1 MMEPGVVE
9 RAFEGQERAPLV
21 VQPRGR
27 ATVEALT
34 ELLAHHRHDL
44 RERLAWRGAVL
55 FRGFGVDDPDR
66 LARAVHAFSDGPALP
81 YVGGDTPR
89 TRLAEGVYTST
100 EAPAGVSIPLHSE
113 MSYLPR
119 HPRHLYFAC
128 ASEPSRGGEST
139 LADTRAVLAAMAPWV
154 RDRFVARGVRYIQVM
169 RGRSRAFD
177 LLEHVAAASKSW
189 MQVFETDDRDEV
201 AARCDELGLEHEWL
215 SSGHLMTS
223 TVLPAV
229 IFHSLTGEPI
239 WFNQAHLFNF
249 SPRWMG
255 LFYYAGAMALHPF
268 RNTRTHRAEYGDGG
282 TIEPAALAHIHDVLD
297 ANTVACR
304 WQRGDLLILDNETTM
319 HGRTAFGGPR
329 RVLVSMTSD

>member
-1 MMEPGVVE
+1 MEPSVVE
-9 RAFEGQERAPLV
+9 HAFEGGGRAPLV

-27 ATVEALT
+27 ATVEALA
-34 ELLAHHRHDL
+34 ELLTAHRHDL
-44 RERLAWRGAVL
+44 RERLAWSGAIL
-55 FRGFGVDDPDR
+55 FRGFHVDDPDR
-66 LARAVHAFSDGPALP
+66 LARAVHAFSDGPSLA

-100 EAPAGVSIPLHSE
+100 EAPAGVPIPLHSE

-119 HPRHLYFAC
+119 HPRHLFFAC
-128 ASEPSRGGEST
+128 AQEPSRGGEST
-139 LADTRAVLAAMAPWV
+139 LADTRAVLASMAPWV

-169 RGRSRAFD
+169 RGKSRAFD

-189 MQVFETDDRDEV
+189 MQVFETDDREEVDE
-201 AARCDELGLEHEWL
+201 RCRALGLEHEWL
-215 SSGHLMTS
+215 PSGHLMTS

-229 IFHSLTGEPI
+229 IFHSITGEPI
-239 WFNQAHLFNF
+239 WFNQAHLFNW

-255 LFYYAGAMALHPF
+255 LLYYAGAMALHP
-268 RNTRTHRAEYGDGG
+268 RRATRTHRAEYGDGG
-282 TIEPAALAHIHDVLD
+282 AIEPAALKHILDVLD

-319 HGRTAFGGPR
+319 HGRTVFSGAR
-329 RVLVSMTSD
+329 RILVSMTSD